1 MSDPPGPGCVTG
13 RFQPVHGDHLRLMR
27 RALDERGALVVAIT
41 NPDPGSRHA
50 DPRSAHRHR
59 DDANPLTYWQ
69 RAELLRA
76 ALAAPA
82 PDGLGPGAAAEVRI
96 VPFDLGRPE
105 HWAGY
110 VPLEA
115 VQYVGV
121 AGDWE
126 REKARRLAGAGYRVR
141 EVTPPPWPRR
151 SGTAIR
157 AAMRGGGDWEAMV
170 PPATVAPLRALLAGG
185 AFT

>member
-1 MSDPPGPGCVTG
+1 MSDRPGPGCVTG

-27 RALDERGALVVAIT
+27 HALHERGALVVAIT
-41 NPDPGSRHA
+41 NPDPGARHA

-69 RAELLRA
+69 RAELIRA
-76 ALAAPA
+76 ALAAP
-82 PDGLGPGAAAEVRI
+82 EVRI

-110 VPLEA
+110 VPLDA
-115 VQYVGV
+115 VQYVGL
-121 AGDWE
+121 AGEWE
-126 REKARRLAGAGYRVR
+126 RAKARRLADAGYRVR
-141 EVTPPPWPRR
+141 EVPPPPWPRR

-157 AAMRGGGDWEAMV
+157 AALRAGAGWEAMV
-170 PPATVAPLRALLAGG
+170 PPATVAPLRALLAEG
-185 AFT
+185 AFA